1 MKILTNKLKIHYD
14 LKKIDRDFDFFQ
26 IICDSNSLDVVDRS
40 EFGTDKIESIV
51 FENETT
57 FYIMCQTNS
66 LSKYDLNNIESGYD
80 TQDFRAVCVSCVM
93 LVEKHRLFQL
103 FLNALSNYHTKSLKY
118 NNVTGKLYIT
128 NHKLAVKKY
137 QKEVNQFDAVE
148 VSVSENGVLSFVARR
163 FNSVKNKHLM
173 KLSEKDLMKMTKFE
187 LLSNDILKRKQKG
200 DFSDCF
206 VKKSINREKPSISFI
221 DISSFENFNAS
232 KMGIIAEVFENLTFN
247 FQDYLQFDLIEVES
261 DYQYP
266 VQTHCFQLEKH
277 LENLSVPIY
286 LINLVNDEQSKL
298 RIESIE
304 NELLSKYGIKCKKVK
319 HLNKKG
325 MNIVYIHQKKYYADR
340 LQDDSYVH
348 NPSYLIQHLTVED
361 FDESKEVILKNI
373 VKELLIKKD
382 IENQK
387 LSIFNWQQLAYS
399 HPWIFFFKE
408 SKNNEKYFTMKIWPN
423 GSFKMSEFIYD
434 LVDTQGYNQ
443 YAEILSSNDVE
454 GLIINHYGQIN
465 VIKKTDQ
472 YSLQAFPKIRK
483 IYKEIESNP
492 KYPINDLLEILTKVK
507 KTAKTEALIT
517 EILSVE
523 DYLRNL
529 NTTEISHHHFVQKL
543 HHKTLKQKV
552 NDYFVMNYQK
562 HLFPYFRNQQNK
574 SEIYRGSLDIHY
586 WQIDEKRAQYCVG
599 EKSKNPKQKMDKG
612 VIIREVQAI
621 GDAPVFFDEL
631 LPLMDVD
638 FVRLGSLTVLP
649 FPFKYLREY
658 AKKYK

>member
-51 FENETT
+51 FEDETT
-57 FYIMCQTNS
+57 FYIMCQKNS

-80 TQDFRAVCVSCVM
+80 AQDFRAVCVSCDV

-128 NHKLAVKKY
+128 NHKLVVKKY

-148 VSVSENGVLSFVARR
+148 VSVTENGVLSFVARR

-173 KLSEKDLMKMTKFE
+173 KLSEKDLMIMTKFE
-187 LLSNDILKRKQKG
+187 LLSNGTLKRKRKG

-206 VKKSINREKPSISFI
+206 VKKSINREKPSIPFI

-232 KMGIIAEVFENLTFN
+232 KLGIIAEVFENLTFN
-247 FQDYLQFDLIEVES
+247 FQDYVQFDLIEVES

-266 VQTHCFQLEKH
+266 VQTHCFQVENH
-277 LENLSVPIY
+277 LEDLSVPIY
-286 LINLVNDEQSKL
+286 LINLVNDEQSEL

-325 MNIVYIHQKKYYADR
+325 MNIVYIHQKKYYAAR
-340 LQDDSYVH
+340 FQDDSYVH

-382 IENQK
+382 IENQR
-387 LSIFNWQQLAYS
+387 LSLFNWQQLAYAN
-399 HPWIFFFKE
+399 PWIFFIKE
-408 SKNNEKYFTMKIWPN
+408 SKNSEKYFVMKIWPN
-423 GSFKMSEFIYD
+423 GSFEMSEFTYD
-434 LVDTQGYNQ
+434 LCVYQKYHQ
-443 YAEILSSNDVE
+443 YAEILSPNDVE
-454 GLIINHYGQIN
+454 GLIINQYDQIN

-529 NTTEISHHHFVQKL
+529 NTTEISQQYFVQKL

>member
-1 MKILTNKLKIHYD
+1 M
-14 LKKIDRDFDFFQ
+14 
-26 IICDSNSLDVVDRS
+26 
-40 EFGTDKIESIV
+40 
-51 FENETT
+51 
-57 FYIMCQTNS
+57 
-66 LSKYDLNNIESGYD
+66 
-80 TQDFRAVCVSCVM
+80 
-93 LVEKHRLFQL
+93 
-103 FLNALSNYHTKSLKY
+103 
-118 NNVTGKLYIT
+118 
-128 NHKLAVKKY
+128 
-137 QKEVNQFDAVE
+137 
-148 VSVSENGVLSFVARR
+148 
-163 FNSVKNKHLM
+163 
-173 KLSEKDLMKMTKFE
+173 
-187 LLSNDILKRKQKG
+187 
-200 DFSDCF
+200 
-206 VKKSINREKPSISFI
+206 
-221 DISSFENFNAS
+221 
-232 KMGIIAEVFENLTFN
+232 
-247 FQDYLQFDLIEVES
+247 
-261 DYQYP
+261 
-266 VQTHCFQLEKH
+266 
-277 LENLSVPIY
+277 
-286 LINLVNDEQSKL
+286 
-298 RIESIE
+298 
-304 NELLSKYGIKCKKVK
+304 K

-325 MNIVYIHQKKYYADR
+325 MNIVYIHQKKYYAAR
-340 LQDDSYVH
+340 FQDDSYVH

-382 IENQK
+382 IENQR
-387 LSIFNWQQLAYS
+387 LSLFNWQQLAYAN
-399 HPWIFFFKE
+399 PWIFFIKE
-408 SKNNEKYFTMKIWPN
+408 SKNSEKYFVMKIWPN
-423 GSFKMSEFIYD
+423 GSFEMSEFTYD
-434 LVDTQGYNQ
+434 YNQ
-443 YAEILSSNDVE
+443 YAEILSPNNVE
-454 GLIINHYGQIN
+454 GLIINQYDQIN

-517 EILSVE
+517 EILGVE

-529 NTTEISHHHFVQKL
+529 NTTEISQQYFVQKL

-552 NDYFVMNYQK
+552 NDYFVMNYQR

-586 WQIDEKRAQYCVG
+586 WKIDEKRAQYCVG

>member
-1 MKILTNKLKIHYD
+1 MKILTNKLNIHYD

-51 FENETT
+51 FEDETT
-57 FYIMCQTNS
+57 FYIMCQKNS

-80 TQDFRAVCVSCVM
+80 AQDFRAVCVSCDV

-128 NHKLAVKKY
+128 NHKLVVKKY
-137 QKEVNQFDAVE
+137 QNEVNQFDAVE
-148 VSVSENGVLSFVARR
+148 VSVTENGVLSFVARR

-173 KLSEKDLMKMTKFE
+173 KLSEKDLMIMTKFE
-187 LLSNDILKRKQKG
+187 LLSNGTLKRKRKG

-206 VKKSINREKPSISFI
+206 VKKSINREKPSIPFI

-232 KMGIIAEVFENLTFN
+232 KLGIIAEVFENLTFN
-247 FQDYLQFDLIEVES
+247 FQDYVQFDLIEVES

-266 VQTHCFQLEKH
+266 VQTHCFQVENH
-277 LENLSVPIY
+277 LEDLSVPIY
-286 LINLVNDEQSKL
+286 LINLVNDEQSEL

-325 MNIVYIHQKKYYADR
+325 MNIVYIHQKKYYAAR
-340 LQDDSYVH
+340 FQDDSYVH

-382 IENQK
+382 IENQR
-387 LSIFNWQQLAYS
+387 LSLFNWQQLTYAN
-399 HPWIFFFKE
+399 PWIFFIKE
-408 SKNNEKYFTMKIWPN
+408 SKNSEKYFVMKIWPN
-423 GSFKMSEFIYD
+423 GSFEMSEFVY
-434 LVDTQGYNQ
+434 QEYNQ
-443 YAEILSSNDVE
+443 YAEILSPNDVE
-454 GLIINHYGQIN
+454 GLIINQYDQIN

-529 NTTEISHHHFVQKL
+529 NTTEISQQYFVQKL

-658 AKKYK
+658 AKKCK